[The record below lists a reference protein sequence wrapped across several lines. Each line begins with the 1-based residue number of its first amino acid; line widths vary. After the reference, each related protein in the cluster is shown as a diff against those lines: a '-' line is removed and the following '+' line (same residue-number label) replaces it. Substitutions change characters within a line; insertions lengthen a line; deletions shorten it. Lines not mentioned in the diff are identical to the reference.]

1 MICAMKGSDSVKNKR
16 MTKKAGFSLIE
27 LIIVIA
33 IMAIFVGI
41 ATLSIG
47 LIRSADTR
55 GLASAINDSLT
66 DLKSYTESHKGPY
79 HMFIYKIDDSGF
91 YSHFQ
96 EGEVFSYPESSPN
109 EGDKR
114 LGMATLRV
122 DFVDGTD
129 GSTKTIGDGSGTSK
143 VYAKFR
149 IQKKDGSYL
158 DAPKSLSVFKGS
170 TCDFKVLLTKD
181 TGLHYV
187 EQQ

>member
-1 MICAMKGSDSVKNKR
+1 MKGSDSVMNKR

-96 EGEVFSYPESSPN
+96 EGADFTPPTSPGS
-109 EGDKR
+109 GDKR
-114 LGMATLRV
+114 LGMATLKV
-122 DFVDGTD
+122 DFVDGLD
-129 GSTKTIGDGSGTSK
+129 GSTKTIGDDSESGK
-143 VYAKFR
+143 VFAKFR

>member
-1 MICAMKGSDSVKNKR
+1 MKGSDSVKNKR

-96 EGEVFSYPESSPN
+96 EGADFTVPSGPAD
-109 EGDKR
+109 GDKR
-114 LGMATLRV
+114 LGMATLKVEFTEV
-122 DFVDGTD
+122 DEVAHTE
-129 GSTKTIGDGSGTSK
+129 TVKTIEGGD
-143 VYAKFR
+143 YAIFR

-158 DAPKSLSVFKGS
+158 IAPKSLSVYKGS
-170 TCDFKVLLTKD
+170 TCDFKVLLTKA

>member
-1 MICAMKGSDSVKNKR
+1 MISVMKGSDFVKDRK

-33 IMAIFVGI
+33 IMAVFVGI

-79 HMFIYKIDDSGF
+79 HMFIYKVNDSGF

-96 EGEVFSYPESSPN
+96 EGATFTAPDSPIS
-109 EGDKR
+109 GDKR
-114 LGMATLRV
+114 LGMATLDV
-122 DFVDGTD
+122 KFTPVGASSET
-129 GSTKTIGDGSGTSK
+129 TITEKGA
-143 VYAKFR
+143 YAEFQ

-158 DAPKSLSVFKGS
+158 EAPESLSVYKGS